1 MNILEDELSSYCNNN
16 KYVFLAGDANSRVGT
31 LKDFILPDPHT
42 NKLFG
47 IDVDL
52 ENDLYKHTL
61 LENLSVPLNR
71 NSLDKRTNT
80 HGFLLLDMCKNNNMF
95 IINGRLFK
103 DETIGAFTFRDKSV
117 IDYVLATAE
126 SFNYI
131 TDFEIIETDPLF
143 SDGHNVLSWDIS
155 TVQPQSKKPVNTNNS
170 SCPTWKQDQ
179 KDQFII
185 NINKPQLEEL
195 YLSLNTYPQ
204 SQQTLD
210 YITHELQ
217 NIFENASSKTFI
229 NQNLNYRNNY
239 PNNKPWFGSKCHQ
252 SRNQYH
258 EAKAK
263 YNINKNCDNKLS
275 LKHASNHY
283 KRTIKFYVNKEKLST
298 SAKLREMNDKNPKK
312 YWKFIRGLKPK
323 TKESSSP
330 PLESFHEHFKEINK
344 NSIDDN
350 RFNNDIED
358 IPNTNEFL
366 NMEISQ
372 DEICKCILKLKNS
385 KAPSPSDHILNEYIK
400 STKDI
405 LLPFYTKLFNCVLQ
419 TGIIPLSWLEGTIIP
434 IFKNKGSP
442 TEPSNYR
449 PITLLSCMG
458 KLFTSIL
465 NQRLNT
471 FLELNNILEENQAGF
486 RKGYSCAD
494 HIFTL
499 HALIEI
505 IKKRKQKLF
514 CAFIDFSQAFD
525 KVWRAGLWH
534 KVLGTQINGNFFRV
548 LLNMYSNIKSCV
560 SLNGECSQYFL
571 SEIGVRQGE
580 NLSPVLF
587 SLFLND
593 LHSYLHINGSVGVE
607 LINPDTAILWLKLL
621 VLLYADDTVIVS
633 SSASDL
639 QNSLNTFHNYCKN
652 WYLNINIT
660 KTKVIIFGARQTR
673 NFNFKCGN
681 NTIEITK
688 TYHYLG
694 VTFSSNGS
702 FLNARKHVKEQA
714 SKAMHLLWTRV
725 NNANLPIDLAFKL
738 FDHTVL
744 PILTYGSEIFGY
756 ENLEI
761 LEQVHKDFMRKITKA
776 RRSTPINFLYGELG
790 RYPLSIN
797 IKTKMISFWNRLITG
812 KESKISLLTYQHML
826 SQPNLNFKWL
836 NKIKE
841 ILTSVGRPDIWQN
854 QTQITQN
861 NIHIQIK
868 QTLIDQFKQSW
879 NAELQISNKGR
890 IYSSYK
896 SNHEFEPYLIKIH
909 PDESQSIFRFRT
921 ANHLLPVETGR
932 YEGIPFHD
940 RLCNLCNTH
949 EIATE
954 KHYLMTCPY
963 FDNERHRY
971 LGNQIER
978 HATFN
983 EIMTPSS
990 ILEMKE
996 LSKFSR
1002 IIMKK
1007 FIRH

>member
-1 MNILEDELSSYCNNN
+1 
-16 KYVFLAGDANSRVGT
+16 
-31 LKDFILPDPHT
+31 
-42 NKLFG
+42 
-47 IDVDL
+47 
-52 ENDLYKHTL
+52 
-61 LENLSVPLNR
+61 
-71 NSLDKRTNT
+71 
-80 HGFLLLDMCKNNNMF
+80 
-95 IINGRLFK
+95 
-103 DETIGAFTFRDKSV
+103 
-117 IDYVLATAE
+117 
-126 SFNYI
+126 
-131 TDFEIIETDPLF
+131 
-143 SDGHNVLSWDIS
+143 
-155 TVQPQSKKPVNTNNS
+155 
-170 SCPTWKQDQ
+170 
-179 KDQFII
+179 
-185 NINKPQLEEL
+185 
-195 YLSLNTYPQ
+195 
-204 SQQTLD
+204 
-210 YITHELQ
+210 
-217 NIFENASSKTFI
+217 
-229 NQNLNYRNNY
+229 
-239 PNNKPWFGSKCHQ
+239 
-252 SRNQYH
+252 
-258 EAKAK
+258 
-263 YNINKNCDNKLS
+263 
-275 LKHASNHY
+275 
-283 KRTIKFYVNKEKLST
+283 
-298 SAKLREMNDKNPKK
+298 
-312 YWKFIRGLKPK
+312 
-323 TKESSSP
+323 
-330 PLESFHEHFKEINK
+330 
-344 NSIDDN
+344 
-350 RFNNDIED
+350 
-358 IPNTNEFL
+358 
-366 NMEISQ
+366 MEISQ